1 MDLRERTDADG
12 KRHPWELS
20 RLKAIR
26 TICRRIP
33 IRERALRVLDVGCGD
48 GFVSR
53 ELAKDGTIG
62 FITGVD
68 IHLSEQQI
76 DAMAI
81 AGREVAF
88 HNTYDALDRNGY
100 NLALLMDVVEHVEE
114 DRPYLIDIVRNYL
127 EEGGYLVIT
136 VPAFPFLFGSH
147 DRFLHHRRRYTR
159 AELVELVRSARLE
172 CLSSGYLFF
181 SLLPIRFLSLC
192 FERWFPSKKG
202 KIHGVGSWK
211 HGAIVTNVLEF
222 LLDADVRFGMALQ
235 QAGITLPG
243 LTAWALCRK
252 HR

>member
-1 MDLRERTDADG
+1 MDLRERTGTDG

-53 ELAKDGTIG
+53 ELAKDGSIG
-62 FITGVD
+62 LITGVD
-68 IHLSEQQI
+68 IHLSAQQI

-81 AGREVAF
+81 AGRGVAF
-88 HNTYDALDRNGY
+88 HNTYDALDRNAY

-114 DRPYLIDIVRNYL
+114 DRRYLGDVVRNYL

-136 VPAFPFLFGSH
+136 VPAYPFLFGPH

-159 AELVELVRSARLE
+159 AGLVELVRSARLE

-222 LLDADVRFGMALQ
+222 LLDTDVRFGMALQ

>member
-26 TICRRIP
+26 AICGRIP
-33 IRERALRVLDVGCGD
+33 IRAGAFRVLDVGCGD

-68 IHLSEQQI
+68 IHLSARQI
-76 DAMAI
+76 DAMAA

-114 DRPYLIDIVRNYL
+114 DRSYLGDIVRNYL

-136 VPAFPFLFGSH
+136 VPAFPSLFGSH

-159 AELVELVRSARLE
+159 AELLELVRSARLE

-192 FERWFPSKKG
+192 FERWFSSKEG
-202 KIHGVGSWK
+202 KIRGVGSWK
-211 HGAIVTNVLEF
+211 HGVIATNVLEF
-222 LLDADVRFGMALQ
+222 LLDTDVRFGMALQ
-235 QAGITLPG
+235 QAGIMLPG

>member
-1 MDLRERTDADG
+1 MDLRERTDACG

-26 TICRRIP
+26 KICRRIP
-33 IRERALRVLDVGCGD
+33 IRERDLRVLDVGCGD

-68 IHLSEQQI
+68 IHLSDQQAV
-76 DAMAI
+76 AMATD
-81 AGREVAF
+81 GKGVAF
-88 HNTYDALDRNGY
+88 RNSYDALDRNGY
-100 NLALLMDVVEHVEE
+100 NLALLLDVVEHVEE
-114 DRPYLIDIVRNYL
+114 DREYLLDIVRNYL
-127 EEGGYLVIT
+127 DEEAYMVIT

-159 AELVELVRSARLE
+159 AELVKLVRSAHLE

-181 SLLPIRFLSLC
+181 SLLPVRLLSRC
-192 FERWFPSKKG
+192 FEMGFPSKKG
-202 KIHGVGSWK
+202 RIHGVGSWK
-211 HGAIVTNVLEF
+211 RGAIVSNVLEF
-222 LLDADVRFGMALQ
+222 LLDTDVRSGMALQ

-252 HR
+252 RR